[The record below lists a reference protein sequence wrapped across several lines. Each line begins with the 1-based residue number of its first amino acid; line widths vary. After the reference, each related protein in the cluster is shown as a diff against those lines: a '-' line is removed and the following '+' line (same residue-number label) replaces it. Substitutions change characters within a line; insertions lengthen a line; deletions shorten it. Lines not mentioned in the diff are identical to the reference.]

1 MKKYK
6 RIIEVDKLPPEEQ
19 FKAYTKLTKKELIEI
34 IIRMNQDI
42 SDLEDRIRK
51 ILPTI

>member
-34 IIRMNQDI
+34 IVRYNQDI
-42 SDLEDRIRK
+42 NNLKDRINKMK
-51 ILPTI
+51 I